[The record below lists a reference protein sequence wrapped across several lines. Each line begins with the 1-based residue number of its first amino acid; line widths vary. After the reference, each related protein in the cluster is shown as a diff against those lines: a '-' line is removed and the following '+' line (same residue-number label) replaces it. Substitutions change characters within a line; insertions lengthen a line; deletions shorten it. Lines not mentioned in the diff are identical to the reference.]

1 MPNTPPDKRRYIS
14 RRVLIAIM
22 ACQTIIIAL
31 FAAGYFKLAHDNNDQ
46 NKDIQASLNNGR
58 ELIACLIDYANDMT
72 NALEDRDA
80 VNSTARAAAIE
91 WLDAIVAQADNPD
104 SAQQGAEI
112 LRLLM
117 RYSEALKRLNDP
129 HEFEVAPY
137 PDITVCLRKNDLPV
151 PEELRANKS
160 PGPTTASSAMMP
172 FSLVYNEVPAS
183 SLPPAGGGYPGKW
196 DNKCLHRKVTIRG
209 TDGDNTITGT
219 RGPDVIFAYSG
230 NDLVASGRGRDRI
243 CGRFG
248 GDTLNGE
255 QGFDRI
261 NGGNGGG
268 VDLCFAER
276 TKKCP

>member
-1 MPNTPPDKRRYIS
+1 MPNTPPDQRRYIS
-14 RRVLIAIM
+14 RKVLIRVM
-22 ACQTIIIAL
+22 ALQTIIILL
-31 FAAGYFKLAHDNNDQ
+31 FAAGYAKLAYDNSNQ
-46 NKDIQASLNNGR
+46 NEDIQESLNNGR
-58 ELIACLIDYANDMT
+58 GLLACLIEYADDMT

-91 WLDAIVAQADNPD
+91 WLDAIVAQADEPQ
-104 SAQQGAEI
+104 SPQQGQEI
-112 LRLLM
+112 LELIQQ
-117 RYSEALKRLNDP
+117 YSKALKRLNDP
-129 HEFEVAPY
+129 KEFEVAPY

-151 PEELRANKS
+151 PEELRENTT
-160 PGPTTASSAMMP
+160 PGPTTSSSAMMP

-209 TDGDNTITGT
+209 NDGDNTITGT

-230 NDLVASGRGRDRI
+230 NDLVAAGRGRDRI
-243 CGRFG
+243 CGRYG